1 MTSRALERVGTT
13 YGWTAE
19 AKSAAEIAGDI
30 RQTRYRMDAD
40 LHAIGER
47 LSPRG
52 LVRRAKKVA
61 KKVGKWPAAGVALAL
76 IALWIRRRI
85 KR

>member
-1 MTSRALERVGTT
+1 MTSRALDHVAPPPA
-13 YGWTAE
+13 YGWSAE
-19 AKSAAEIAGDI
+19 GKTPAEIAGDI
-30 RQTRYRMDAD
+30 RQTRYRMEAD
-40 LHAIGER
+40 LHALGER
-47 LSPRG
+47 LSPKR
-52 LVRRAKKVA
+52 LVRRA